1 MSTSP
6 SWRELAKQQEL
17 NNIPKMV
24 SHNLDSNLPG
34 RLNKYDT
41 NLSQTD
47 LNKSGLNHS
56 HISKELVDGN
66 FYNSKSINSTFNH
79 YNQKSEFDI
88 MLNSKMHHSFSNDLR
103 NNSTKY
109 TPKVLY
115 YNNTTSIDG
124 TYINALNNTNNNSF
138 QQNLTIPNISPN
150 LNKANYKNAATN
162 FVSQNEETDKSS
174 KAETSLL
181 SKYLNAKLTG
191 IHSINTAMTSLDIY
205 NNENSLLNDLGSTS
219 LSFADLKLKPP
230 ILRAVYD
237 YGFHKPS
244 KIQEM
249 TLPIMLPTS
258 FTLENNRKEDIKSY
272 EQDIN
277 VNSENQFKGKDVIA
291 QSQSGTGKTA
301 AFVIAALSRIDLN
314 LPLPQVICLSPTF
327 ELALQTYQ
335 VFLSLGMYMG
345 GLKIGKALKGS
356 GRQNNIY
363 KQNSCLDGFDNG
375 YKVGDGNTKTSVSE
389 NIYPISEC
397 HVIVGTPGTV
407 YNMIKS
413 RALPTNNVRVFILD
427 EADVML
433 DIQGLSDTSI
443 RINKSLSVKAC
454 QRLLFSATYDDEVMT
469 FAKSILPN
477 AKVFSL
483 PPPAL
488 VLSNVA
494 QFYLPCPNGFSDKLN
509 FLVSLYGSLPIGQS
523 LVFCDTRVQASRLA
537 HFLNKEA
544 GFPASLLSAELDVDQ
559 RAAVIEGFRSGRER
573 LLVATNVLARGI
585 DVNQV
590 NLVLNFD
597 IPRLGGTKARSSS
610 SFELKADVETYLHRI
625 GRCGRMGKKGLA
637 LNLVEPDQLP
647 LLKQIE
653 KRLNIIIPE
662 LDPDKLL
669 GAEADEFESILET
682 SHQKDK

>member
-335 VFLSLGMYMG
+335 
-345 GLKIGKALKGS
+345 
-356 GRQNNIY
+356 
-363 KQNSCLDGFDNG
+363 
-375 YKVGDGNTKTSVSE
+375 
-389 NIYPISEC
+389 IYPISEC